1 MEDKFKK
8 LLSSIGVLYDEQSED
23 SNIITCVNHYAGNSG
38 YHHLKYDDMELV
50 LLKGIYKDF
59 VRILKGENPFTDRQ
73 LTKVSEI
80 LSNIE
85 KNCDSYF
92 CCQLINNTDFTVKTI
107 TELKEIHK
115 KNIPL
120 KIKRPLSA
128 VEYNIFKDILAEQ
141 ENLYSS
147 EILGISPEITH
158 SVLLCSI
165 LKKIPEVMSIIF
177 AHSGFRVFSPSIKVI
192 FNKIFPNYNTMHMA
206 FNTISNE
213 ELLKFFFSQPRFVKQ
228 KKSKFKTPKLKL
240 LNLSLKEAQEFINE
254 FEQKIPNIDEK
265 TIFDDSFYETIS
277 LPFISFQMVLLL
289 FMENFSKLNSITSD
303 YETTLKMIYQTRPSS
318 PFYKDDEI
326 KIIRFTEEEWEFL
339 DINPNLGE
347 NIKTL
352 KEIMQS
358 VPPIKRFVN
367 KTKIEKLVKASH
379 EILDM
384 RDRLYFQITAFMKT
398 LTGVFKNIS
407 QKLVVYQ
414 KLKHNNQLYY
424 LEIDEVKNLLNDSYY
439 GNTQF
444 TYFFKKWQL
453 ERFKAQLVPS
463 EIFEKDIGDLEIIIR
478 KMISTLLDKKTFP
491 VLSFF
496 HKETVT
502 CKFTQSIPK
511 HEEFTC
517 VRSDF
522 YENFILFKNKTK
534 TITTNVSPFSWL
546 MEMATISEVQIYSGV
561 RFSEIIFRNKT
572 LKCHKN
578 KIDIE

>member
-8 LLSSIGVLYDEQSED
+8 LLNSIGVLYDEKIED
-23 SNIITCVNHYAGNSG
+23 SDVITCVNHYGGNGG
-38 YHHLKYDDMELV
+38 YHHLKYNDIEIV

-59 VRILKGENPFTDRQ
+59 VRVIKGESPFTDRQ

-85 KNCDSYF
+85 KNCYSYF
-92 CCQLINNTDFTVKTI
+92 CCQLVNNTDFTVKTI
-107 TELKEIHK
+107 TELNEIHK
-115 KNIPL
+115 KNIFL

-128 VEYNIFKDILAEQ
+128 VEYNIFKDTLAEQ

-147 EILGISPEITH
+147 EILGISPEITN
-158 SVLLCSI
+158 SILLCSI

-177 AHSGFRVFSPSIKVI
+177 AHSGFRAFSPSVKVI
-192 FNKIFPNYNTMHMA
+192 FNKIFSNYSTMHMA
-206 FNTISNE
+206 FNTLSNE
-213 ELLKFFFSQPRFVKQ
+213 ELLKFFFSHSRFVKQ
-228 KKSKFKTPKLKL
+228 KKFKFKIPKLKL
-240 LNLSLKEAQEFINE
+240 LDLSLNEVQGFINE
-254 FEQKIPNIDEK
+254 FEQKIPSIGEK
-265 TIFDDSFYETIS
+265 TIFDDTFYETIS
-277 LPFISFQMVLLL
+277 LPFLSFQILLLL
-289 FMENFSKLNSITSD
+289 FMENFSKLNGITGD

-318 PFYKDDEI
+318 PFYKDDEV
-326 KIIRFTEEEWEFL
+326 KIIRFNEEEWEFL

-352 KEIMQS
+352 KNVMQS

-367 KTKIEKLVKASH
+367 KTKIEKLVKVSH
-379 EILDM
+379 EILDV

-398 LTGVFKNIS
+398 LKEVFKNIS
-407 QKLVVYQ
+407 QKLVASQ
-414 KLKHNNQLYY
+414 KLKHNNQIHY

-478 KMISTLLDKKTFP
+478 KMISNLLDKTTIP

-496 HKETVT
+496 HKEIFT
-502 CKFTQSIPK
+502 CKFTQRIPK
-511 HEEFTC
+511 SEELTY

-522 YENFILFKNKTK
+522 YENFMLFKNKTK
-534 TITTNVSPFSWL
+534 TIATNVSPFSWL
-546 MEMATISEVQIYSGV
+546 MEMATISEIQIYSGV
-561 RFSEIIFRNKT
+561 RFSEIIFQNKT
-572 LKCHKN
+572 LKCYKN